1 MVPRVEGSNPFLH
14 PKRSLKSGLFLL
26 VCRTRLKSLFNG
38 AKFDIFLRFN
48 NIFFTL
54 VPLLRGGAN
63 YLRKSFVEGIIVA
76 TFDAQIIKDNIKL

>member
-1 MVPRVEGSNPFLH
+1 
-14 PKRSLKSGLFLL
+14 LFH
-26 VCRTRLKSLFNG
+26 G
-38 AKFDIFLRFN
+38 AKFDRFHLLY
-48 NIFFTL
+48 I

>member
-1 MVPRVEGSNPFLH
+1 MKLAIVGTRNPGVTYQEWEKLLLDKINPYEIQMVI
-14 PKRSLKSGLFLL
+14 SG
-26 VCRTRLKSLFNG
+26 G
-38 AKFDIFLRFN
+38 AKFDRFHLLS
-48 NIFFTL
+48 I

>member
-1 MVPRVEGSNPFLH
+1 MQNQVEI
-14 PKRSLKSGLFLL
+14 
-26 VCRTRLKSLFNG
+26 KSLFNG
-38 AKFDIFLRFN
+38 AKFDRFRLLY
-48 NIFFTL
+48 I

>member
-26 VCRTRLKSLFNG
+26 VCRTRLKSLSHG
-38 AKFDIFLRFN
+38 AKFDRFRLLY
-48 NIFFTL
+48 I